1 MEYKF
6 KQIKLSDAERLWL
19 TEILKSNFSNVDVKS
34 LRVKLWNEL
43 PEDFN
48 PDKIDN
54 TLILSDH
61 LTLIGLWHIDPQ
73 NTIFNHV
80 SNIVETIKALILKNS
95 KISRVT
101 AKEIAT
107 LINITERDAEIALK
121 LLFELGNFFGSGGG
135 PKEYYGFREAGFG
148 QDNSAYDKFL
158 RFKSLEQ

>member
-6 KQIKLSDAERLWL
+6 KQLKLSDAERLWL
-19 TEILKSNFSNVDVKS
+19 TEILKSNFLNVDIRS
-34 LRVKLWNEL
+34 LKVKLRNKL

-54 TLILSDH
+54 TLILSNH

-80 SNIVETIKALILKNS
+80 SNLVETIKALILKNS
-95 KISRVT
+95 KIIQVT

-107 LINITERDAEIALK
+107 LTNITERDAEISLK
-121 LLFELGNFFGSGGG
+121 FLHDLGDFFGGGG
-135 PKEYYGFREAGFG
+135 
-148 QDNSAYDKFL
+148 L
-158 RFKSLEQ
+158 RSIPLPIVKTKNRLF